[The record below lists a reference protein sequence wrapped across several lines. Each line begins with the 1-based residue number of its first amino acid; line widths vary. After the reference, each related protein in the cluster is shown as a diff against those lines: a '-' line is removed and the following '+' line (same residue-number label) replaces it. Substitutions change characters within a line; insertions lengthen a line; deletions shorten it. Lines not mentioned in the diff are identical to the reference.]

1 MKTKIL
7 ITGGAGFIGSN
18 FTRYILRKYSNYQV
32 IVLDL
37 LTYAGNLDNLAAI
50 KNNKNF
56 SFIKGDIRDR
66 KTVEEVIKK
75 VDVVV
80 HFAAETHVDRSIL
93 FADDFITTDVY
104 GTFILLE
111 AARKHKIKKF
121 LHISTDE
128 VYGEAEGKPS
138 KEEDTLLPKSPYA
151 ASKVGADRLAFSYFI
166 THNLPVIITR
176 CVNNYGSNQYP
187 EKMIPLFITNALE
200 NKNLPVYGD
209 GKNTREWL
217 DVEDHCTALDIL
229 MHQDKFIGE
238 VFNIGSGEE
247 LSVLQIANK
256 ILETLEKPR
265 TLIQL
270 IEDRPGHVKRHAVN
284 SNKIKKLLKWKSK
297 VKFSEG
303 IAETVKWYQE
313 NPTWWRKIKAKQK
326 EFVSFHKVWY
336 ESREKKK

>member
-37 LTYAGNLDNLAAI
+37 LTYAGNLDNLIAV
-50 KNNKNF
+50 KNNKKF

-111 AARKHKIKKF
+111 AARKYKIKRF

-166 THNLPVIITR
+166 THRLPVIITR

-217 DVEDHCTALDIL
+217 NVEDHCTALDIL

-256 ILETLEKPR
+256 ILETLEKPYS
-265 TLIQL
+265 LIQL

-313 NPTWWRKIKAKQK
+313 NPIWWRKIKAKQK

-336 ESREKKK
+336 EKREKKK

>member
-7 ITGGAGFIGSN
+7 VTGGAGFIGSN
-18 FTRYILRKYSNYQV
+18 FTRYILRKYQNYHV
-32 IVLDL
+32 VVLDL
-37 LTYAGNLDNLAAI
+37 LTYAGNLDNLTAV

-56 SFIKGDIRDR
+56 SFVRGDIRDR
-66 KTVEEVIKK
+66 KTIEEVIKK

-111 AARKHKIKKF
+111 AARKYKIKKF

-128 VYGEAEGKPS
+128 VYGEVEDKPS
-138 KEEDTLLPKSPYA
+138 KEDSTLLPKSPYA
-151 ASKVGADRLAFSYFI
+151 ASKAGADRLVFSYFI

-176 CVNNYGSNQYP
+176 CVNNYGCNQYP

-217 DVEDHCTALDIL
+217 NVEDHCAALDIL
-229 MHQDKFIGE
+229 MHQDMAVGE

-256 ILETLEKPR
+256 ILEMLEKPR

-270 IEDRPGHVKRHAVN
+270 IKDRPGHVKRHAVN
-284 SNKIKKLLKWKSK
+284 SNKIKNAVRWKSK
-297 VKFSEG
+297 IKFSEG
-303 IAETVKWYQE
+303 IADTVKWYNE
-313 NPTWWRKIKAKQK
+313 NPNWWRKIKARQK
-326 EFVSFHKVWY
+326 GFTSFYKVWY
-336 ESREKKK
+336 EKR